1 MGMEGNLPEL
11 TNGPINA
18 LQSPGSSMKGVGST
32 MEGQEGNEIVYD
44 IVLDQA
50 WSTTPLDIPD
60 YVGRWVS
67 RRYLDNNVTAA
78 AIEAWHILST
88 SVYSTTDPNVTAVM
102 KGILEIRPALVGLY
116 NVTGQ

>member
-11 TNGPINA
+11 TIGPISA

-50 WSTTPLDIPD
+50 WSTTPLDLPD

-67 RRYLDNNVTAA
+67 RRYLDSNITAA
-78 AIEAWHILST
+78 ATEAWRILST
-88 SVYSTTDPNVTAVM
+88 SVYSSTDPDVIAVM